1 MKHFCKKALKRFA
14 YYRNISYLYIINKK
28 EKI

>member
-14 YYRNISYLYIINKK
+14 YYRNIPYLYIINKK